1 MKQKI
6 EQRYAVITA
15 KSDDEITN
23 KINLFCSRHKVN
35 NVKVTTCD
43 HNLEGTGI
51 RSQNYKLMYTATI
64 AYDVDLIK
72 EAIDD
77 EITTVIA
84 NRFKNAIPPHNLF
97 GDIDLIEKWQKEE
110 ITKYMDS
117 DEFKEIEKQIKQKY
131 ENEY

>member
-23 KINLFCSRHKVN
+23 KINLFCSRHKAN

-51 RSQNYKLMYTATI
+51 RSQNYILMYTATI
-64 AYDVDLIK
+64 AYDVDVIK
-72 EAIDD
+72 EAIED
-77 EITTVIA
+77 EITTVLA
-84 NRFKNAIPPHNLF
+84 NHFKDTRPPHNLL
-97 GDIDLIEKWQKEE
+97 GDRDLIDKWQKEQ
-110 ITKYMDS
+110 ISQYMKS

-131 ENEY
+131 ENE